1 LCRDGDRCNVGTPN
15 DTRSGG
21 FYSAAMQS
29 TTTTKEADM
38 FKKHLTRLS
47 VMVITCSILV
57 ASFAPMALACVK
69 VKF

>member
-1 LCRDGDRCNVGTPN
+1 M
-15 DTRSGG
+15 RSGG

-29 TTTTKEADM
+29 TTTPKEAEM

-57 ASFAPMALACVK
+57 ASFAPMALAAVK
-69 VKF
+69 VRV